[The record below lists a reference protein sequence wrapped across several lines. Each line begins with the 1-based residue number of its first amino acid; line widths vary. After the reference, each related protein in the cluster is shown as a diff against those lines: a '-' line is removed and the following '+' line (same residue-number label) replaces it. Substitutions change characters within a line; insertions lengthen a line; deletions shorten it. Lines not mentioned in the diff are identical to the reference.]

1 MVLEV
6 INYFDDI
13 ELIKKQAEKLKQKYK
28 GAVATAP
35 LIITICIA
43 FLYLK

>member
-28 GAVATAP
+28 GAVAIAP
-35 LIITICIA
+35 LISA
-43 FLYLK
+43 PSGARF

>member
-1 MVLEV
+1 MVLVV

-28 GAVATAP
+28 GAVAPAP
-35 LIITICIA
+35 LIV
-43 FLYLK
+43 